1 MSFVWV
7 VFIGAA
13 LVAYW
18 ALGPRWR
25 AWRRAR
31 LGQTP
36 FPAAWRAVVRQQV
49 PLVARLPADLQ
60 QQLRRRMQVF
70 IAEVPFI
77 GCQGLEVTD
86 AMRVVVAAQACL
98 LLLNRPQADF
108 VGLRQV
114 LLYPGPF
121 RVRGEAVD
129 DAGLHSPRNDVLLGE
144 SWAQGQVILSWPDCL
159 HGAAVADDGANVV
172 IHEFAHQL
180 DQESGSANGAPP
192 DALRQRH
199 WSPVLSAAFER
210 IRRGFYDLPAGQQPL
225 FDDYAQSDPAEF
237 FACACEVFFERGAA
251 LRAQH
256 PALYGELARYFRTDT
271 AAWQPLGTA
280 LDS

>member
-1 MSFVWV
+1 MAWVFVLVLAVWW
-7 VFIGAA
+7 
-13 LVAYW
+13 VAYL

-31 LGQTP
+31 WRQNP
-36 FPAAWRAVVRQQV
+36 FPAAWRQWVRQHV

-60 QQLRRRMQVF
+60 QQLRQRMQVF

-86 AMRVVVAAQACL
+86 EMRVVVAAQACL
-98 LLLNRPQADF
+98 LLLNRPEAEF
-108 VGLRQV
+108 ATLRQV

-129 DAGLHSPRNDVLLGE
+129 AAGLHYARDDVLSGE

-159 HGAAVADDGANVV
+159 QGAAVADDGANVV

-180 DQESGSANGAPP
+180 DQESGHANGAPP
-192 DALRQRH
+192 DALRQRQ
-199 WSPVLSAAFER
+199 WSPVWTAAYEG
-210 IRRGFYDLPAGQQPL
+210 IRRGFYDLAEGQQPL
-225 FDDYAQSDPAEF
+225 FGDYALSDPAEF
-237 FACACEVFFERGAA
+237 FASACEVFFERGAA
-251 LRAQH
+251 LQAQH
-256 PALYGELARYFRTDT
+256 PQLYAQLHTYFRTDT
-271 AAWQPLGTA
+271 AAWV
-280 LDS
+280 

>member
-1 MSFVWV
+1 MAWV
-7 VFIGAA
+7 LGLAVL

-18 ALGPRWR
+18 AWGPRWR
-25 AWRRAR
+25 ASRRAR
-31 LGQTP
+31 LNQTP
-36 FPAAWRAVVRQQV
+36 FPAEWRALVRQHV

-60 QQLRRRMQVF
+60 QQLRQRMQVF

-98 LLLNRPQADF
+98 LLLNRPQAEF
-108 VGLRQV
+108 AGLRQV

-129 DAGLHSPRNDVLLGE
+129 AAGLHYARNDVLSGE

-159 HGAAVADDGANVV
+159 AGAADPSDGVNVV
-172 IHEFAHQL
+172 VHEFAHQL
-180 DQESGSANGAPP
+180 DQESGHANGAPP
-192 DALRQRH
+192 DALRQRQ
-199 WSPVLSAAFER
+199 WSPVFSQAFES

-225 FDDYAQSDPAEF
+225 FDDYALSAPAEF
-237 FACACEVFFERGAA
+237 FACACEVFFERGADVQA
-251 LRAQH
+251 LH
-256 PALYGELARYFRTDT
+256 PQLYDQLHTYFRTDT
-271 AAWQPLGTA
+271 AAWA
-280 LDS
+280 R

>member
-1 MSFVWV
+1 MVWIV
-7 VFIGAA
+7 ALALV

-25 AWRRAR
+25 AWRRGR
-31 LGQTP
+31 LVQTP
-36 FPAAWRAVVRQQV
+36 FPAAWRTLVRHQV

-60 QQLRRRMQVF
+60 RQLRQRMQVF

-77 GCQGLEVTD
+77 GCLGLEVTE

-98 LLLNRPQADF
+98 LLLNRPQAEF

-129 DAGLHSPRNDVLLGE
+129 EAGLHSARNEVLSGE
-144 SWAQGQVILSWPDCL
+144 SWSQGQVILSWPDCL
-159 HGAAVADDGANVV
+159 QGAAVADDGANVV

-180 DQESGSANGAPP
+180 DQEGGSANGAPP
-192 DALRQRH
+192 DALRQRR
-199 WSPVLSAAFER
+199 WSSVLSQAFTS
-210 IRRGFYDLPAGQQPL
+210 IRRGFYELPAGQPPL
-225 FDDYAQSDPAEF
+225 FDDYALSDPAEF
-237 FACACEVFFERGAA
+237 FACACEVFFERGAD
-251 LRAQH
+251 LQAQH
-256 PALYGELARYFRTDT
+256 PALYGELARFFRTDT
-271 AAWQPLGTA
+271 AAWPPLRAA
-280 LDS
+280 LNS